1 MPSRKR
7 PAKKSRKSKKAKA
20 AKIGYFIRSKR
31 ILVAKKRSGKR
42 VDHKGSRLRKGLRVY
57 KRKSQAQKALKR
69 KASKKKSRKCKHG
82 VTKSGKC
89 RQKYG
94 GNKGNLSRSRRN
106 YHKKSKKASRKRR
119 SGMTVKQRRAACKR
133 QGLVY
138 DAKTKRCRK
147 RKSGKRKSGKK
158 SGKRKSGKK
167 KSKFRVHRG
176 RKPMLVYHDESVPM
190 TYKSGRKHRSHH
202 HRKHIRNANTD
213 YTKLFITPHVP
224 THGHRRKSWAS
235 QTAMTS
241 AARRRLAKK
250 NKKCFLGKGKKYPVC
265 AKSGR
270 PSCQGVLA
278 AKSRAALVAHTR
290 SGYANSKSRRMAKSV
305 HKRASRL
312 AKKHGCHHIS
322 NHFRGK
328 L

>member
-1 MPSRKR
+1 
-7 PAKKSRKSKKAKA
+7 
-20 AKIGYFIRSKR
+20 
-31 ILVAKKRSGKR
+31 
-42 VDHKGSRLRKGLRVY
+42 
-57 KRKSQAQKALKR
+57 
-69 KASKKKSRKCKHG
+69 
-82 VTKSGKC
+82 
-89 RQKYG
+89 
-94 GNKGNLSRSRRN
+94 
-106 YHKKSKKASRKRR
+106 
-119 SGMTVKQRRAACKR
+119 MT
-133 QGLVY
+133 
-138 DAKTKRCRK
+138 
-147 RKSGKRKSGKK
+147 SSN
-158 SGKRKSGKK
+158 
-167 KSKFRVHRG
+167 
-176 RKPMLVYHDESVPM
+176 E
-190 TYKSGRKHRSHH
+190 YKSGRKHRSHH